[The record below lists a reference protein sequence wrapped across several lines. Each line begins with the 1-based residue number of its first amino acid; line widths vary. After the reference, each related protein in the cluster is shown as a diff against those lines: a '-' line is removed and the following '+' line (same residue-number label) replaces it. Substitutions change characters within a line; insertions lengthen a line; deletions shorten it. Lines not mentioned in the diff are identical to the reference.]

1 MMCCMTGKSFR
12 IYGDISAPYAS
23 PTPAIHTACSVGL
36 ALYSTLRVIVFSHA
50 HAATLVRSQQ
60 FADCIRNGLLVRR
73 ASGYRRSCEPAK
85 NDNCTGRC
93 HGSVFQQH
101 NPSRNQP
108 RTTKRA
114 QMPNV
119 ESWNDAHCPEDDR
132 QRRGRPHERQQP
144 EQIPWIYDWRT
155 QKRCCHGPCKCFR

>member
-1 MMCCMTGKSFR
+1 MCCMTGKSFA
-12 IYGDISAPYAS
+12 IYGNISAQY
-23 PTPAIHTACSVGL
+23 
-36 ALYSTLRVIVFSHA
+36 VFTRASHA
-50 HAATLVRSQQ
+50 HRLLGWPRIIQHTSGESVLAYSCGHTRLCHTSSQT
-60 FADCIRNGLLVRR
+60 AIRNGLLVRC

-93 HGSVFQQH
+93 HGSVFEQH

-119 ESWNDAHCPEDDR
+119 ESWNDAHCPDDER
-132 QRRGRPHERQQP
+132 HRRGRPYERQQP
-144 EQIPWIYDWRT
+144 EQVPWIYHWRT
-155 QKRCCHGPCKCFR
+155 QKRCSHGPCKCVR